1 MGYSVGMKQTGN
13 LLAGEVSPYLLQHAH
28 NPVAWMPW
36 GPAIWEKARAENR
49 PVFLSIGYST
59 CHWCHVMERESFE
72 DEKTA
77 EMLNREFIPVK
88 VDREERPDVDR
99 VYMTAVQAMTG
110 QGGWPLSVWLTPE
123 GKPFY
128 GGTYFPPHGAYG
140 RPGFCDVLKQIAL
153 AWKERKGEVEGW
165 AEELSGR
172 IRSLGEGG
180 ARGGGVR
187 DAEKILQ
194 AASVELSEEYDRK
207 HGGFGGAPKFPR
219 PSQPLFLLR
228 RSFFER
234 SERLLEI
241 CRHTGRA
248 MAAGGIYDQVGDG
261 FHRYAVDAGWAV
273 PHFEKMLYDN
283 GQLMGFYAELGAAT
297 GEAWPGKVVAG
308 IDRYLQRDMKMEG
321 GGLASAEDADSEG
334 VEGKFYVWKQAEVK
348 GHATEKEWEVAQRI
362 WEISEEGNFMDPH
375 HPERGWNV
383 LARKRIPSAEEE
395 KLLESLREKLEAE
408 RSRRVRPGKDDKALC
423 SWNALAISGYAKAAR
438 WGGTAACAKKAEGI
452 WGFVEKEMTRPDGS
466 LIHRWRLG
474 KKDEVQLLEDYAAMV
489 QALIDLHQA
498 TLEVRPLRRA
508 MELAGR
514 MLENFSDR
522 EEGGLWSTADRT
534 LLARMKDDY
543 DGAEPSGNA
552 SAALALAELGRLT
565 DEKKW
570 TEAAQQ
576 ILDWLGDRM
585 RRIPQ
590 AVPHA
595 LLALQRLQEPPMR
608 LVLAGP
614 WPGQDLEAFRLAAGR
629 VYRPDGIVTRADAEH
644 PSEFVRSL
652 AAQTRTATAF
662 FCEGSSCRSPVFKPE
677 DLMQELKQAAY
688 RGPSSSC
695 S

>member
-1 MGYSVGMKQTGN
+1 MSKKTN
-13 LLAGEVSPYLLQHAH
+13 ALAGEVSPYLLQHAH

-36 GPAIWEKARAENR
+36 GPEVWEKARAENR

-77 EMLNREFIPVK
+77 EILNREFLPVK

-140 RPGFCDVLKQIAL
+140 RPGFTDVLRQIAE

-165 AEELSGR
+165 AEELCGR
-172 IRSLGEGG
+172 IRSLGEGEG
-180 ARGGGVR
+180 RQGEIR
-187 DAEKILQ
+187 DAEKILRAGADEM
-194 AASVELSEEYDRK
+194 AAEHDRK

-219 PSQPLFLLR
+219 PSQPWFLLR
-228 RSFFER
+228 RSFAEK
-234 SERLLEI
+234 SETLLEMV
-241 CRHTGRA
+241 RHAGRA

-283 GQLMGFYAELGAAT
+283 AQLMGFYAELGVAT
-297 GEAWPGKVVAG
+297 GEAWPGEVVAG
-308 IDRYLQRDMKMEG
+308 IDRYLQRDMRMKG

-334 VEGKFYVWKQAEVK
+334 VEGKFYVWKLVEVK
-348 GHATEKEWEVAQRI
+348 ALATEEEWRVASGVWSIR
-362 WEISEEGNFMDPH
+362 EEGNFMDPH

-383 LARKRIPSAEEE
+383 LARKKIPSREEQA
-395 KLLESLREKLEAE
+395 LLDSLRAKLAAE
-408 RSRRVRPGKDDKALC
+408 RAKRIRPGKDDKVLC
-423 SWNALAISGYAKAAR
+423 SWNALAISGYARARR
-438 WGGTAACAKKAEGI
+438 WGGDAAYGGRGKEI
-452 WGFVEKEMTRPDGS
+452 FEFLEKEMTRPDGT

-474 KKDEVQLLEDYAAMV
+474 RKDEVRLLEDYATLV
-489 QALIDLHQA
+489 QGLVDLHQA
-498 TLEVRPLRRA
+498 TLEVLPLRRA
-508 MELAGR
+508 VDLGGR
-514 MLENFSDR
+514 MLEMFEDR
-522 EEGGLWSTADRT
+522 EGGGLWSTADRS
-534 LLARMKDDY
+534 LVARMKDDY

-552 SAALALAELGRLT
+552 TAALALAELGRLT
-565 DEKKW
+565 DEERW
-570 TEAAQQ
+570 TEASRR
-576 ILDWLGDRM
+576 ILNWLGERM
-585 RRIPQ
+585 RRLPQ

-595 LLALQRLQEPPMR
+595 LLALQRIHESPAR

-614 WPGQDLEAFRLAAGR
+614 WPDEGLEELRKAAGR
-629 VYRPDGIVTRADAEH
+629 VYRPDVLMTRADPEH

-652 AAQTRTATAF
+652 AAQVKQPTAF
-662 FCEGSSCRSPVFKPE
+662 LCQGNVCRQPVSDPE
-677 DLMQELKQAAY
+677 ALIRELKASA
-688 RGPSSSC
+688 
-695 S
+695 

>member
-1 MGYSVGMKQTGN
+1 LSKKTN
-13 LLAGEVSPYLLQHAH
+13 ALAGEVSPYLLQHAH

-36 GPAIWEKARAENR
+36 GPEVWEKARAENR

-77 EMLNREFIPVK
+77 EILNREFLPVK

-140 RPGFCDVLKQIAL
+140 RPGFTDVLRQIAE

-165 AEELSGR
+165 AEELCGR
-172 IRSLGEGG
+172 IRSLGEGEG
-180 ARGGGVR
+180 RQGEIR
-187 DAEKILQ
+187 DAEKILRAGADEM
-194 AASVELSEEYDRK
+194 AAEHDRK

-219 PSQPLFLLR
+219 PSQPWFLLR
-228 RSFFER
+228 RSFAEK
-234 SERLLEI
+234 SETLLEMV
-241 CRHTGRA
+241 RHAGRA

-283 GQLMGFYAELGAAT
+283 AQLMGLYAELGAAT
-297 GEAWPGKVVAG
+297 GEAWPGEVVAG
-308 IDRYLQRDMKMEG
+308 IDRYLQRDMRMKG

-334 VEGKFYVWKQAEVK
+334 VEGKFYVWKLVEVK
-348 GHATEKEWEVAQRI
+348 ALATEEEWRVASGVWSIR
-362 WEISEEGNFMDPH
+362 EEGNFMDPH

-383 LARKRIPSAEEE
+383 LARKKIPSREEQA
-395 KLLESLREKLEAE
+395 LLESLRAKLAAE
-408 RSRRVRPGKDDKALC
+408 RAKRIRPGKDDKVLC
-423 SWNALAISGYAKAAR
+423 SWNALAISGYARARR
-438 WGGTAACAKKAEGI
+438 WGGDAAYGGRGKEI
-452 WGFVEKEMTRPDGS
+452 FEFLEKEMTRPDGT

-474 KKDEVQLLEDYAAMV
+474 RKDEVRLLEDYATLV
-489 QALIDLHQA
+489 QGLVDLHQA
-498 TLEVRPLRRA
+498 TLEVLPLRRA
-508 MELAGR
+508 VDLAGR
-514 MLENFSDR
+514 MLEMFEDR
-522 EEGGLWSTADRT
+522 EGGGLWSTADRS
-534 LLARMKDDY
+534 LVARMKDDY

-552 SAALALAELGRLT
+552 TAALALAELGRLT
-565 DEKKW
+565 DEERW
-570 TEAAQQ
+570 TEASRR
-576 ILDWLGDRM
+576 ILNWLGERM
-585 RRIPQ
+585 RRLPQ

-595 LLALQRLQEPPMR
+595 LLALQRIHESPAR

-614 WPGQDLEAFRLAAGR
+614 WPDEGLEELRKAAGR
-629 VYRPDGIVTRADAEH
+629 VYRPDVLITRADPEH

-652 AAQTRTATAF
+652 AAQVKQPTAF
-662 FCEGSSCRSPVFKPE
+662 LCQGNVCRQPVSDPE
-677 DLMQELKQAAY
+677 ALIRELKASA
-688 RGPSSSC
+688 
-695 S
+695 

>member
-1 MGYSVGMKQTGN
+1 MSKKTN
-13 LLAGEVSPYLLQHAH
+13 ALAGEVSPYLLQHAH

-36 GPAIWEKARAENR
+36 GPEVWEKARAENR

-77 EMLNREFIPVK
+77 EILNREFLPVK

-140 RPGFCDVLKQIAL
+140 RPGFTDVLRQIAE

-165 AEELSGR
+165 AEELCGR
-172 IRSLGEGG
+172 IRSLGEGEG
-180 ARGGGVR
+180 RQGEIR
-187 DAEKILQ
+187 DAEKILRAGADEM
-194 AASVELSEEYDRK
+194 AAEHDRK

-219 PSQPLFLLR
+219 PSQPWFLLR
-228 RSFFER
+228 RSFAEK
-234 SERLLEI
+234 SETLLEMV
-241 CRHTGRA
+241 RHAGRA

-283 GQLMGFYAELGAAT
+283 AQLMGLYAELGAAT
-297 GEAWPGKVVAG
+297 GEAWPGEVVAG
-308 IDRYLQRDMKMEG
+308 IDRYLQRDMRMKG

-334 VEGKFYVWKQAEVK
+334 VEGKFYVWKLVEVK
-348 GHATEKEWEVAQRI
+348 ALATEEEWRVASGVWSIR
-362 WEISEEGNFMDPH
+362 EEGNFMDPH

-383 LARKRIPSAEEE
+383 LARKKIPSREEQT
-395 KLLESLREKLEAE
+395 LLESLRAKLAAE
-408 RSRRVRPGKDDKALC
+408 RAKRIRPGKDDKVLC
-423 SWNALAISGYAKAAR
+423 SWNALAISGYARARR
-438 WGGTAACAKKAEGI
+438 WGGDAAYGGRGKEI
-452 WGFVEKEMTRPDGS
+452 FEFLEKEMTRPDGT

-474 KKDEVQLLEDYAAMV
+474 RKDEVRLLEDYATLV
-489 QALIDLHQA
+489 QGLVDLHQA

-508 MELAGR
+508 VDLAGR
-514 MLENFSDR
+514 MLEMFEDR
-522 EEGGLWSTADRT
+522 EGGGLWSTADRS
-534 LLARMKDDY
+534 LVARMKDDY

-552 SAALALAELGRLT
+552 TAALALAELGRLT
-565 DEKKW
+565 DEERW
-570 TEAAQQ
+570 TEASRR
-576 ILDWLGDRM
+576 ILNWLGERM
-585 RRIPQ
+585 RRLPQ

-595 LLALQRLQEPPMR
+595 LLALQRIHESPAR

-614 WPGQDLEAFRLAAGR
+614 WPDEGLEKLRKAAGR
-629 VYRPDGIVTRADAEH
+629 VYRPDVLITRADPEH

-652 AAQTRTATAF
+652 AAQVKQPTAF
-662 FCEGSSCRSPVFKPE
+662 LCQGNVCRQPVSDPE
-677 DLMQELKQAAY
+677 ALIRELKASA
-688 RGPSSSC
+688 
-695 S
+695 

>member
-1 MGYSVGMKQTGN
+1 MNKIKN
-13 LLAGEVSPYLLQHAH
+13 ALAGEVSPYLLQHAH

-36 GPAIWEKARAENR
+36 GAAVWEKAKAENK

-77 EMLNREFIPVK
+77 ELLNQEFVPVK

-99 VYMTAVQAMTG
+99 IYMTAVQAMTG
-110 QGGWPLSVWLTPE
+110 QGGWPLSAWLTPE

-140 RPGFCDVLKQIAL
+140 RPGFSDVLRQISS

-165 AEELSGR
+165 AEELSSR
-172 IRSLGEGG
+172 IRAVGESAGSAG
-180 ARGGGVR
+180 EIK
-187 DAEKILQ
+187 DAEKVLRT
-194 AASVELSEEYDRK
+194 AADELAAEYDRK
-207 HGGFGGAPKFPR
+207 NGGFGGAPKFPR

-228 RSFFER
+228 RAFAEK

-241 CRHTGRA
+241 VRHTGRA

-261 FHRYAVDAGWAV
+261 FHRYAVDGGWAV

-283 GQLMGFYAELGAAT
+283 AQLMGFYGELGAAT
-297 GEAWPGKVVAG
+297 GEPWPGKVVAG
-308 IDRYLQRDMKMEG
+308 IDRYLQRDLRLEG

-334 VEGKFYVWKQAEVK
+334 VEGKFYVWKLAEVK
-348 GHATEKEWEVAQRI
+348 SLATEGEWKVAQEV
-362 WEISEEGNFMDPH
+362 WVLSEEGNFMDPH

-395 KLLESLREKLEAE
+395 KVLGSLRAKLEKE
-408 RSRRVRPGKDDKALC
+408 RAKRIRPGKDDKVLC
-423 SWNALAISGYAKAAR
+423 SWNALAISGYARAMR
-438 WGGTAACAKKAEGI
+438 WGGDGAFGNKAGEI
-452 WGFVEKEMTRPDGS
+452 LAFLEREMTRPDGS

-474 KKDEVQLLEDYAAMV
+474 KKDEVQLLEDYATMV
-489 QALIDLHQA
+489 QALVDLHQA
-498 TLEVRPLRRA
+498 TLEIHPLLRA
-508 MELAGR
+508 VELAER
-514 MLENFSDR
+514 TLQLFEDR
-522 EEGGLWSTADRT
+522 ERGGLWATADRT

-552 SAALALAELGRLT
+552 TAALALAELGRLT
-565 DEKKW
+565 DDPRW
-570 TEAAQQ
+570 IEASRR
-576 ILDWLGDRM
+576 ILDWLGERM
-585 RRIPQ
+585 RRLPQ

-595 LLALQRLQEPPMR
+595 LLGLQRYHEPPAR

-614 WPGQDLEAFRLAAGR
+614 WPSQDLERLRRAAGS
-629 VYRPDGIVTRADAEH
+629 VYRPDVLMTRTDGKH

-652 AAQTRTATAF
+652 VGQAKLATAF
-662 FCEGSSCRSPVFKPE
+662 LCEGDACRPPMANPE
-677 DLMQELKQAAY
+677 ELLMELRRVGAV
-688 RGPSSSC
+688 
-695 S
+695 

>member
-1 MGYSVGMKQTGN
+1 MSKKTN
-13 LLAGEVSPYLLQHAH
+13 ALAGEVSPYLLQHAH

-36 GPAIWEKARAENR
+36 GPEVWEKARAENR

-77 EMLNREFIPVK
+77 EILNREFLPVK

-140 RPGFCDVLKQIAL
+140 RPGFTDVLRQIAE

-165 AEELSGR
+165 AEELCGR
-172 IRSLGEGG
+172 IRSLGEGEG
-180 ARGGGVR
+180 RQGEIR
-187 DAEKILQ
+187 DAEKILRAGADEM
-194 AASVELSEEYDRK
+194 AAEHDRK

-219 PSQPLFLLR
+219 PSQPWFLLR
-228 RSFFER
+228 RSFAEK
-234 SERLLEI
+234 SETLLEMV
-241 CRHTGRA
+241 RHAGRA

-283 GQLMGFYAELGAAT
+283 AQLMGFYAELGVAT
-297 GEAWPGKVVAG
+297 GEAWPGEVVAG
-308 IDRYLQRDMKMEG
+308 IDRYLQRDMRMKG

-334 VEGKFYVWKQAEVK
+334 VEGKFYVWKLVEVK
-348 GHATEKEWEVAQRI
+348 ALATEEEWRVASGVWSIR
-362 WEISEEGNFMDPH
+362 EEGNFMDPH

-383 LARKRIPSAEEE
+383 LARKKIPSREEQA
-395 KLLESLREKLEAE
+395 LLDSLRAKLAAE
-408 RSRRVRPGKDDKALC
+408 RAKRIRPGKDDKVLC
-423 SWNALAISGYAKAAR
+423 SWNALAISGYARARR
-438 WGGTAACAKKAEGI
+438 WGGDAAYGGRGKEI
-452 WGFVEKEMTRPDGS
+452 FEFLEKEMTRPDGT

-474 KKDEVQLLEDYAAMV
+474 RKDEVRLLEDYATLV
-489 QALIDLHQA
+489 QGLVDLHQA
-498 TLEVRPLRRA
+498 TLEVLPLRRA
-508 MELAGR
+508 VDLGGR
-514 MLENFSDR
+514 MLEMFEDR
-522 EEGGLWSTADRT
+522 EGGGLWSTADRS
-534 LLARMKDDY
+534 LVARMKDDY

-552 SAALALAELGRLT
+552 TAALALAELGRLT
-565 DEKKW
+565 DEERW
-570 TEAAQQ
+570 TEASRR
-576 ILDWLGDRM
+576 ILNWLGERM
-585 RRIPQ
+585 RRLPQ

-595 LLALQRLQEPPMR
+595 LLALQRIHESPAR

-614 WPGQDLEAFRLAAGR
+614 WPDEGLEKLRKAAGR
-629 VYRPDGIVTRADAEH
+629 VYRPDVLMTRADPEH

-652 AAQTRTATAF
+652 AAQVKQPTAF
-662 FCEGSSCRSPVFKPE
+662 LCQGNVCRQPVSDPE
-677 DLMQELKQAAY
+677 ALIRELKASA
-688 RGPSSSC
+688 
-695 S
+695 